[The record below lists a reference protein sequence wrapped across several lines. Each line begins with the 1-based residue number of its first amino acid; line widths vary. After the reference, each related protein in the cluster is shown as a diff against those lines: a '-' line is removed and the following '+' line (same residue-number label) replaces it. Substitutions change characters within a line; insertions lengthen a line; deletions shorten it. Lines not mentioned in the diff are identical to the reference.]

1 MKICFAG
8 FDLPEGKVKFQDEKV
23 MALGNKFNP
32 LKTTPFYA
40 EFIKNDFL
48 NCDAIFI
55 AKDQILDLLILD
67 MEKLETRRDRTGE
80 ARGKALLSKC
90 LEHLEQETPLCEVQ
104 FNAEEMSLLRG
115 LAPLSLKAT
124 VVAEEQQPEIN
135 AIIEAV
141 LAKAG
146 IVFFYTADKKEVHAW
161 PVNKGADIVS
171 CAGRIH
177 SDLARGFIKADIV
190 SYHDLIG
197 VYNMQ
202 EARSKGLVKLVDRD
216 YSIRPGDVVEI
227 RFNI

>member
-1 MKICFAG
+1 MKIGFAG
-8 FDLPEGKVKFQDEKV
+8 FDLPEGKIKFQDEKV
-23 MALGNKFNP
+23 ITLENKFTP
-32 LKTTPFYA
+32 HKTTPFYA

-67 MEKLETRRDRTGE
+67 MEKLETRRDRTSDE
-80 ARGKALLSKC
+80 SEKVLLSKC
-90 LEHLEQETPLCEVQ
+90 LEHLDAETPLCDVQ
-104 FNAEEMSLLRG
+104 FDQEEMALLKG

-124 VVAEEQQPEIN
+124 VVAAEPLPIS
-135 AIIEAV
+135 AIIEAM
-141 LAKAG
+141 LAAAG

-161 PVNKGADIVS
+161 PVKKDADIVT
-171 CAGRIH
+171 CAGKIH

-190 SYHDLIG
+190 SYDDLIS

-202 EARSKGLVKLVDRD
+202 EARAKGLVKLVDRD
-216 YSIRPGDVVEI
+216 YAIHPGDVVEI